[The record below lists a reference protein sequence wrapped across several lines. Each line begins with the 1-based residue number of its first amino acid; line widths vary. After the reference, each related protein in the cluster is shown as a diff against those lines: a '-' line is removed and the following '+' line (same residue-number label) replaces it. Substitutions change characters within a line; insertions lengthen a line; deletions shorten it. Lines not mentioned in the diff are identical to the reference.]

1 VAMKIA
7 GYAVA
12 LLLLLSVMACNNL
25 GLTSLTL
32 SEGQLSPA
40 FDPEV
45 DLYVVEVGY
54 DVSEISLTATSNET
68 GATINVYSSRV
79 VHTGS
84 MTDSIPLRVGDNVI
98 SIYSEFELSSDVV
111 DVIVKRAYPAASSM
125 EGVLS
130 KTIDNFYVDQNYN
143 IDQKYLVGVAA
154 SVFTSD
160 GRQWHGVRGFKDIR
174 NPSVAL
180 DLRAPI
186 GAGSIT
192 KMFVAVLALKLMEDN
207 QYQFSVRDPIS
218 DWLDPS
224 QLPDPSIIDSS
235 ITIEELLSHTSG
247 LRDIPVNG
255 IIDILA
261 RFLFEPERLIKIH
274 HIPSQAK
281 VFDYANI
288 NYIVAGVVL
297 KEVLQQ
303 VDQED
308 TVGSAMSRLFFKP
321 LNLRHTYF
329 TSDVN
334 NVPGLANGHYF
345 DASNQL
351 VAILSGLD
359 LFVLQRGNYAGSLA
373 TTAEDLGRFAEALF
387 VKDDLGNSALLSALS
402 LDLMVP
408 SDPLS
413 GYGLGVYYN
422 QNEIYHAG
430 SAYISSG
437 TILFDRD
444 SEVSYVGLYNQSD
457 LLMGP
462 GYGMNIWDISNT
474 IQTAFESL
482 AQ

>member
-1 VAMKIA
+1 MKSTKS
-7 GYAVA
+7 AVT
-12 LLLLLSVMACNNL
+12 LLLLLNVMACNNL

-40 FDPEV
+40 FSPMEDF
-45 DLYVVEVGY
+45 YVVEVGH
-54 DVSEISLTATSNET
+54 DVSEISLTATSNEPD
-68 GATINVYSSRV
+68 AALAVYSSRV
-79 VHTGS
+79 IHTGR
-84 MTDSIPLRVGDNVI
+84 MTDAIPLRVGDNVI
-98 SIYSEFELSSDVV
+98 SIYSQLEQSSAVV
-111 DVIVKRAYPAASSM
+111 DVIVKRAYPADSSM
-125 EGVLS
+125 EIELREAM
-130 KTIDNFYVDQNYN
+130 DNFYINQTP
-143 IDQKYLVGVAA
+143 YLAGVAA
-154 SVFTSD
+154 AVFTSD
-160 GRQWHGVRGFKDIR
+160 GRQWHDVRGIKNIHYP
-174 NPSVAL
+174 NVAL

-192 KMFVAVLALKLMEDN
+192 KMFVAALALKLMEGP
-207 QYQFSVRDPIS
+207 QYQFSVKDTIS
-218 DWLDPS
+218 DWLDSS
-224 QLPDPSIIDSS
+224 QLPAPSIIAPS

-247 LRDIPVNG
+247 LRDISVNG
-255 IIDILA
+255 INDLLKS
-261 RFLFEPERLIKIH
+261 FLFEPERLIKNH
-274 HIPSQAK
+274 DVPSQAK
-281 VFDYANI
+281 EFNYANI

-303 VDQED
+303 VDQTD
-308 TVGSAMSRLFFKP
+308 TVGSAMFRLFFKP
-321 LNLRHTYF
+321 LNLRHTYLS
-329 TSDVN
+329 SDVKQ
-334 NVPGLANGHYF
+334 VPGLAKGHYF

-351 VAILSGLD
+351 VAFFGGLD

-408 SDPLS
+408 GDPLS

-422 QNEIYHAG
+422 QNQIYHSG

-437 TILFDRD
+437 TVLFDRD

-462 GYGMNIWDISNT
+462 GHGMNIWDISNT
-474 IQTAFESL
+474 IQAAFESL